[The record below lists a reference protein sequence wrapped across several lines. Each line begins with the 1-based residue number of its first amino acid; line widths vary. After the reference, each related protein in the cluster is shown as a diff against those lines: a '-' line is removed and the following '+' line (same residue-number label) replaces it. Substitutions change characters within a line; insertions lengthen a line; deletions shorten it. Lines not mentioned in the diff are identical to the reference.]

1 MSLFL
6 FSSFCVRDCL
16 KAALHAAP
24 FQVQHDR
31 ELFENTCNPPS
42 PLLPTPPPSL
52 PPPPPSLP
60 RSCYVAFNPEKEEG
74 RLGPPVDYRL
84 PDGEII
90 KLGAERFQA
99 PEALFRPEL
108 IGSECPGVHECL
120 YYSLMKS
127 DRDLRT
133 VLYKQIVLAGG
144 STMYQGYG
152 DRLLNEVRKLSPEA
166 TKITISAPP
175 QRKYSTWVGG
185 SILAS
190 LATFNSMVSQGQTPT
205 STVSPTRPTATQCP
219 PIATHRHPSPPIATH
234 RPPRH
239 GPPPPPP
246 PPPAPPPPPPPPPP
260 WLQWV
265 TREDYQEKG
274 ASCLKDTLL

>member
-1 MSLFL
+1 MLRRGGYNLTTSAEREI
-6 FSSFCVRDCL
+6 VRSIKED
-16 KAALHAAP
+16 
-24 FQVQHDR
+24 
-31 ELFENTCNPPS
+31 
-42 PLLPTPPPSL
+42 
-52 PPPPPSLP
+52 
-60 RSCYVAFNPEKEEG
+60 SCYVAFNPEKEEG

-190 LATFNSMVSQGQTPT
+190 LATFNSM
-205 STVSPTRPTATQCP
+205 
-219 PIATHRHPSPPIATH
+219 
-234 RPPRH
+234 
-239 GPPPPPP
+239 
-246 PPPAPPPPPPPPPP
+246 
-260 WLQWV
+260 WV

>member
-1 MSLFL
+1 M
-6 FSSFCVRDCL
+6 
-16 KAALHAAP
+16 
-24 FQVQHDR
+24 
-31 ELFENTCNPPS
+31 
-42 PLLPTPPPSL
+42 
-52 PPPPPSLP
+52 
-60 RSCYVAFNPEKEEG
+60 AFNPEKEEG

-190 LATFNSMVSQGQTPT
+190 LATFNSMVSQGRTRPHRGLTASQRE
-205 STVSPTRPTATQCP
+205 PTRANASQREPTRANASQ
-219 PIATHRHPSPPIATH
+219 
-234 RPPRH
+234 
-239 GPPPPPP
+239 
-246 PPPAPPPPPPPPPP
+246 
-260 WLQWV
+260 
-265 TREDYQEKG
+265 REP
-274 ASCLKDTLL
+274 T